1 MTHLRT
7 TLKSLKRPAFDQFF
21 TAIFAGSESTVKLT
35 NTTTAAPTTLTTI
48 ADELKVVTELSKP
61 QKWRI
66 VTPPRSL
73 GKNAAQLTARAKTVD
88 AQTGRVAEIIG
99 VTLAF
104 AAVIVIMSVVFI
116 LM

>member
-1 MTHLRT
+1 MIG
-7 TLKSLKRPAFDQFF
+7 F

-48 ADELKVVTELSKP
+48 ADELKVETELSKP
-61 QKWRI
+61 QKWRV